1 MRTMLN
7 RKRAGCR
14 TAALLALGLVAAAW
28 GGQALADDEGGGSS
42 SLTISTAE
50 WRSSENRLDVSGTGN
65 RRRSVTVVNAYDP
78 SQVLGSDE
86 IGYRGWSIRDY
97 RPSPVPCRVRAIQ
110 SDGQTAE
117 RNVGGAPDNC
127 APKAPGG
134 GNTPP
139 TANANGPYSGTVGQ
153 AVSFSSA
160 GSTDPGGSIAS
171 YAWTFGDGGTSS
183 AANPSHSYANAGTY
197 NVSLTVTDNQGAS
210 SASSATTATITAA
223 GNQPPTANANG
234 PYTGTP
240 GAAVSFSSAGSTD
253 SDGSIASYSWTFGDG
268 GTSTAANPTHTYS
281 NAGTY
286 AVTLTVTD
294 NNGASGTANATATI
308 GGQVSSCDP
317 ANLNV
322 SINSTSQDGCPDATV
337 PQQAQVPN
345 TSYSVLA
352 INDLGMHCGDLDT
365 RIASILPPFQILL
378 AQVVQKGAEP
388 VINPNG
394 VSVRYSAAANPNDPI
409 LGSSVFDGVLA
420 NGEHLQ
426 DQLLGWPSPRGPM
439 MRSTRPTIRSIRRR
453 P

>member
-14 TAALLALGLVAAAW
+14 TSALLALGLVAAAW

-210 SASSATTATITAA
+210 SASSSYHGDHYRRGQPAA
-223 GNQPPTANANG
+223 YGQRQRPLHRH
-234 PYTGTP
+234 P
-240 GAAVSFSSAGSTD
+240 GR
-253 SDGSIASYSWTFGDG
+253 
-268 GTSTAANPTHTYS
+268 
-281 NAGTY
+281 
-286 AVTLTVTD
+286 
-294 NNGASGTANATATI
+294 
-308 GGQVSSCDP
+308 GGQ
-317 ANLNV
+317 L
-322 SINSTSQDGCPDATV
+322 
-337 PQQAQVPN
+337 QQ
-345 TSYSVLA
+345 
-352 INDLGMHCGDLDT
+352 
-365 RIASILPPFQILL
+365 
-378 AQVVQKGAEP
+378 
-388 VINPNG
+388 
-394 VSVRYSAAANPNDPI
+394 
-409 LGSSVFDGVLA
+409 
-420 NGEHLQ
+420 
-426 DQLLGWPSPRGPM
+426 
-439 MRSTRPTIRSIRRR
+439 RRLH
-453 P
+453 